1 MPLLEVDNLTRR
13 FGGLSAVS
21 DLSFAIEEG
30 EIRGLIGANGAG
42 KSTTLRAIFG
52 LTGLTSDEIRYDGH
66 RIDGLAPEKIVG
78 LGIAQVPEGRRVF
91 PELTVLANQAHALRR
106 AGRDPAAR
114 RLFEEALLAWDASA
128 PWVAAL
134 APERRARSS
143 TFHLRLE
150 AKHPG
155 GYARHSRERYEALAA
170 EGRAVLMT
178 LHDEKPPPFDGPAR
192 WAKERPEGYT
202 DARKLMAAVLL
213 VAAHRV

>member
-1 MPLLEVDNLTRR
+1 MSGAPTSVVDPRALEALIRAGWAETDLAWETRQAEAAEHDASGR
-13 FGGLSAVS
+13 HDAAAALWAEGLRLAREA
-21 DLSFAIEEG
+21 FAG
-30 EIRGLIGANGAG
+30 NDPR
-42 KSTTLRAIFG
+42 
-52 LTGLTSDEIRYDGH
+52 
-66 RIDGLAPEKIVG
+66 LA
-78 LGIAQVPEGRRVF
+78 AS
-91 PELTVLANQAHALRR
+91 LANQAHGLRR
-106 AGRDPAAR
+106 AGRDQAAR
-114 RLFEEALLAWDASA
+114 GLFEEALLAWDASG

-155 GYARHSRERYEALAA
+155 GYAHHSRERYEALAA
-170 EGRAVLMT
+170 EGRAAL
-178 LHDEKPPPFDGPAR
+178 LALRDGAPPPFDGPAR